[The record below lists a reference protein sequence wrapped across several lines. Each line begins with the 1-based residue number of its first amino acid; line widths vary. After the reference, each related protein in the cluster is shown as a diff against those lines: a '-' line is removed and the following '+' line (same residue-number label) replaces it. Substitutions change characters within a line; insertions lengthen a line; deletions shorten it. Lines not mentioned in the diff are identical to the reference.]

1 MIITTE
7 TGSIYDLRNGYCF
20 KNGEFQFK
28 TWWAYCF
35 EFEEGM
41 TPEDIPKAFI
51 DEDADRRLP
60 LQVGKHMYIGGKDG
74 WWVTTKIVS
83 IEGEQK

>member
-35 EFEEGM
+35 DNYEGM
-41 TPEDIPKAFI
+41 KVNELPSAFGEEDTHK
-51 DEDADRRLP
+51 RLP
-60 LQVGKHMYIGGKDG
+60 VQVGKHMYIGGKDG